1 MCGLLLSSTSSS
13 VVGNTILSMYQR
25 SQHKKERRSYEEEGQ
40 RQQRQRHPP
49 NLKGKGIGLFYAK
62 KQREKRQ
69 EEEEMAK
76 DMLDI
81 PDDQIAKINQLMSK
95 IPHNAFRIPGQ
106 SSAFLAAY
114 NRNLSLNAVSASN
127 QDPKNEPK
135 SLGLEEASTSTAKKF
150 LDKKESSQNTLSQ
163 FRKTLPAFSMRDELV
178 RLIKDNNVVVV
189 SGETGCG
196 KTTQVPQ
203 YIYEEFENARIVC
216 TQPRRISAITV
227 ASSRFSF

>member
-1 MCGLLLSSTSSS
+1 
-13 VVGNTILSMYQR
+13 
-25 SQHKKERRSYEEEGQ
+25 
-40 RQQRQRHPP
+40 
-49 NLKGKGIGLFYAK
+49 
-62 KQREKRQ
+62 
-69 EEEEMAK
+69 MAK

-114 NRNLSLNAVSASN
+114 NRNSSLNAVSASN

-163 FRKTLPAFSMRDELV
+163 FRKTLELV